1 MAKRKTTSQRRKTTA
16 RDDPRADARTEQS
29 DREAMHGAPATAG
42 GRTRGRTARASEVG
56 TQYRAIQREIDE
68 KDQRKSEGAQGKK
81 GHGKSQGVQAG
92 TRAQPTPPLP
102 EQHLAKPGLE
112 SELNPRPNYLAPAY
126 EGSNKLRDM
135 VAIITGG
142 DSGIGR
148 AVAVLY
154 AREGADVAII
164 YLPDEQ
170 SDAEETRD
178 AVEQEGRRC
187 LLIPGDVSD
196 WGFCQRAVQ
205 QAVDELGKLDILVNN
220 AAFQEHVESLDD
232 LTPEHFDRTMKTNL
246 YGYFYM
252 AKASLPHLHAGSS
265 IINSGSV
272 TGLSGNAHLVDYS
285 MTKGGIHAFTK
296 SLSEN
301 LVEKGIRVNAVAPGP
316 VWTPLNPADAEA
328 SKVAKFGADTP
339 MGRPAQPEELS
350 PIYVFL
356 AAPSC
361 SSYIT
366 GAVFPVLGGEI
377 SR

>member
-1 MAKRKTTSQRRKTTA
+1 MIAREEPVAKRKTTQQGRKTTA
-16 RDDPRADARTEQS
+16 RRDDARTDAS
-29 DREAMHGAPATAG
+29 DHEAMQGAPATAG
-42 GRTRGRTARASEVG
+42 GRTTRSSAVA
-56 TQYRAIQREIDE
+56 TQYRAIQREVDRA
-68 KDQRKSEGAQGKK
+68 DQKK
-81 GHGKSQGVQAG
+81 GKAKQGGEEQKKAAQTG
-92 TRAQPTPPLP
+92 TRAQPIPPLP
-102 EQHLAKPGLE
+102 EQHIAKPGLE
-112 SELNPRPNYLAPAY
+112 SQLRPRPNYLAPGY

-154 AREGADVAII
+154 AREGADVAIV
-164 YLPDEQ
+164 YLSDEQ

-178 AVEQEGRRC
+178 AVEREGRRC

-205 QAVDELGKLDILVNN
+205 QTVKELGKLDILVNN
-220 AAFQEHVESLDD
+220 AAFQEHVQSLDD

-265 IINSGSV
+265 IINTGSV
-272 TGLSGNAHLVDYS
+272 TGLSGNAHLLDYS

-301 LVEKGIRVNAVAPGP
+301 LLEQGIRVNAVAPGP